1 MTNNLKL
8 SLQKNRPEERG
19 IFTRTAVLL
28 LVLTLLFAGGIC
40 GFAAADDLIENTTA
54 TGTAVKLSNL
64 AAALN
69 GPAANLTT
77 KTTADVSADL
87 EAIATDIE
95 TAQIAL
101 GGTPL
106 ASSEVQDLIRIK
118 NTISAASSDLLFEDV
133 DKAGVVSTIHT
144 AQTDLAAVKDTLT
157 STLAWAGNN
166 QESYGSDTLIL
177 EQACTDIIN
186 ISASLETAA
195 ASLTAE
201 TPDISGIRDQLLTQ
215 IDELIVIRDEL
226 VANATPLTI
235 TDELTGII
243 SDLQASADSLQ
254 NGADPALVSLD
265 IISSSAAVE
274 ALNMQ
279 IADLPIPETGV
290 PTETPTEIP
299 TETPTEIETTTVP
312 TAEVTIPIETQ
323 TPEEDN
329 GAGIIILVISIIAV
343 CLVIVGA
350 GFFIIKKRRD
360 QNRPDPLKHDF
371 STQTDEI
378 FSAPKQTEQPIAEP
392 ETPIQIEKPAPT
404 PTPAP
409 ILPAEPKKP
418 VIIPSDAGPA
428 EQFKLITAAIAKN
441 RGIVKS
447 EALSPRELIDPKKSD
462 PQLLE
467 YIALYEKVRYSKS
480 STPADTARLKEL
492 AARILKEN
500 A

>member
-8 SLQKNRPEERG
+8 SLQKNRSEERG

-40 GFAAADDLIENTTA
+40 GFAAADDLVENTTD
-54 TGTAVKLSNL
+54 TGAVAKLSNL

-69 GPAANLTT
+69 STAANLTT

-87 EAIATDIE
+87 EAIAADIE
-95 TAQIAL
+95 TAQLAL
-101 GGTPL
+101 SETPL
-106 ASSEVQDLIRIK
+106 ASFEVQDLIRIK
-118 NTISAASSDLLFEDV
+118 NNISTASSDLLYEDV
-133 DKAGVVSTIHT
+133 DKAGVVSTIQT
-144 AQTDLAAVKDTLT
+144 AQTDLALVNDSLN
-157 STLAWAGNN
+157 STLSWARNDS
-166 QESYGSDTLIL
+166 ESYASDTLIL

-201 TPDISGIRDQLLTQ
+201 TPDISAIRDHLITQ
-215 IDELIVIRDEL
+215 IGELIVIRDEL
-226 VANATPLTI
+226 VADAAPLII

-243 SDLQASADSLQ
+243 GDLQASADSLQ
-254 NGADPALVSLD
+254 NGSDPALVSLD

-274 ALNMQ
+274 ALTLQ
-279 IADLPIPETGV
+279 IADQPVTETGV

-312 TAEVTIPIETQ
+312 TAVVTIPVETQ
-323 TPEEDN
+323 TPQEDN
-329 GAGIIILVISIIAV
+329 GAGIIILVIVVIV
-343 CLVIVGA
+343 CIGAVGA
-350 GFFIIKKRRD
+350 GSVIFKKRRD
-360 QNRPDPLKHDF
+360 HHGFDTFP
-371 STQTDEI
+371 
-378 FSAPKQTEQPIAEP
+378 APRRAQEQQPVESDRQK
-392 ETPIQIEKPAPT
+392 QIERPAPAPT
-404 PTPAP
+404 PEL

-418 VIIPSDAGPA
+418 IMIPSDAGPA
-428 EQFKLITAAIAKN
+428 ELFELVAETIAKN
-441 RGIVKS
+441 RGIGNSK
-447 EALSPRELIDPKKSD
+447 ALAPRELIDPTNPD
-462 PQLLE
+462 PQLIE

-480 STPADTARLKEL
+480 STPGDTARLKEL

>member
-8 SLQKNRPEERG
+8 SLQKNRSEERG

-40 GFAAADDLIENTTA
+40 GFAAADDLVENTTD
-54 TGTAVKLSNL
+54 TGAVAKLSNL

-69 GPAANLTT
+69 STAANLTT

-87 EAIATDIE
+87 EAIAADIE
-95 TAQIAL
+95 TAQLAL
-101 GGTPL
+101 SETPL
-106 ASSEVQDLIRIK
+106 ASFEVQDLIRIK
-118 NTISAASSDLLFEDV
+118 NNISTASSDLLYEDV
-133 DKAGVVSTIHT
+133 DKAGVVSTIQT
-144 AQTDLAAVKDTLT
+144 AQTDLALVNDSLN
-157 STLAWAGNN
+157 STLSWARNDS
-166 QESYGSDTLIL
+166 ESYASDTLIL

-201 TPDISGIRDQLLTQ
+201 TPDISAIRDHLITQ
-215 IDELIVIRDEL
+215 IGELIVIRDEL
-226 VANATPLTI
+226 VADAAPLII

-243 SDLQASADSLQ
+243 GDLQASADSLQ
-254 NGADPALVSLD
+254 NGSDPALVSLD

-274 ALNMQ
+274 ALTLQ
-279 IADLPIPETGV
+279 IADQPVTETGV

-312 TAEVTIPIETQ
+312 TAVVTIPVETQ
-323 TPEEDN
+323 TPQEDN
-329 GAGIIILVISIIAV
+329 GAGIIILVIVVIV
-343 CLVIVGA
+343 CIGAVGA
-350 GFFIIKKRRD
+350 GSVIFKKRRD
-360 QNRPDPLKHDF
+360 HHGFDTFPTPRRAQ
-371 STQTDEI
+371 
-378 FSAPKQTEQPIAEP
+378 EQQPVESDRQK
-392 ETPIQIEKPAPT
+392 QIERPAPAPT
-404 PTPAP
+404 PEL

-418 VIIPSDAGPA
+418 IMIPSDAGPA
-428 EQFKLITAAIAKN
+428 ELFELVAETIAKN
-441 RGIVKS
+441 RGIGNSK
-447 EALSPRELIDPKKSD
+447 ALAPRELIDPTNPD
-462 PQLLE
+462 PQLIE